1 MYGKK
6 LGKKLEAGTA
16 DLPKG
21 VATGGRA
28 LSRKAGAI
36 KAAKPALGRAK
47 AVAPKAVGMG
57 TAKPVKMS
65 QGQAMAKGIERAMD
79 KFRK

>member
-1 MYGKK
+1 MYGK
-6 LGKKLEAGTA
+6 KKLEAGTA

-47 AVAPKAVGMG
+47 AAAPKAIGMG
-57 TAKPVKMS
+57 TGKLAKPVKMS